1 MGLKIGSGPRV
12 GQRFV
17 MGVRPLAWYAGK
29 LGDVAVIQQVSNDC
43 VYVLFDS
50 GVRESFPPA
59 RFAEYFRPADPKPLE
74 VRPIQAVVGPWI
86 ERTPSGRI
94 LLHR

>member
-1 MGLKIGSGPRV
+1 MGLKLGSGPRV

-17 MGVRPLAWYAGK
+17 MVARPLDWYAGK
-29 LGDVAVIQQVSNDC
+29 QGDGAIIQQASDDS

-50 GVRESFPPA
+50 GVRESFPPT
-59 RFAEYFRPADPKPLE
+59 RFAEYFRAAEPKLAE
-74 VRPIQAVVGPWI
+74 VQPIQPVVGPWI

>member
-1 MGLKIGSGPRV
+1 MGLKIGGGPLV

-17 MGVRPLAWYAGK
+17 MAVRPLAWYAGK
-29 LGDVAVIQQVSNDC
+29 PGDAAIIQQASADC

-50 GVRESFPPA
+50 GLRDSFPPV
-59 RFAEYFRPADPKPLE
+59 RFAEYFRPAEPTLVE
-74 VRPIQAVVGPWI
+74 RRPIQPVVGPWI

>member
-1 MGLKIGSGPRV
+1 MMMKLGSGPRV

-17 MGVRPLAWYAGK
+17 MTVRPPAWYAGK
-29 LGDVAVIQQVSNDC
+29 PGDAATVQHASAESI
-43 VYVLFDS
+43 YVLFDI
-50 GVRESFPPA
+50 GPRDAFPPT
-59 RFAEYFRPADPKPLE
+59 RFAEYFRPADPERVEDL
-74 VRPIQAVVGPWI
+74 PIQRVEGPWI

>member
-1 MGLKIGSGPRV
+1 MGPKIGSGPRV

-17 MGVRPLAWYAGK
+17 MAVQPLAWYAGK
-29 LGDVAVIQQVSNDC
+29 PGDGAIVQNASAESI
-43 VYVLFDS
+43 YVLFDS
-50 GVRESFPPA
+50 GLRDAFPPV
-59 RFAEYFRPADPKPLE
+59 RFAEYFRPVEPEAVASQPIKP
-74 VRPIQAVVGPWI
+74 VVGPYI

>member
-1 MGLKIGSGPRV
+1 MASGLGA

-17 MGVRPLAWYAGK
+17 MVVRPPAWYAGK
-29 LGDVAVIQQVSNDC
+29 PGDGATIQQASADC

-50 GVRESFPPA
+50 GLRDSFPRA
-59 RFAEYFRPADPKPLE
+59 RFAEYFRPAEPE
-74 VRPIQAVVGPWI
+74 VVVPRPIQPVVGPWI